1 MIREISLKFF
11 GDENLEFW
19 IVSFFSLALI
29 WMYDEMGRKLG
40 EFDSRGIEAFY
51 KNCNEKIYEDG
62 NAKMYSVKE

>member
-11 GDENLEFW
+11 GDENLGFW
-19 IVSFFSLALI
+19 IVSFFFLALI

-40 EFDSRGIEAFY
+40 EFDSRGIEALY

-62 NAKMYSVKE
+62 NAKMYSMKE